1 MFIKYK
7 FKMNSSTFI
16 IFVLLL
22 LFFNQT
28 GLLFWKYIS
37 ERTSSS
43 KQLTYLTLTSTGSS
57 FT

>member
-22 LFFNQT
+22 FFTQT